1 MKYTTYPLEASDK
14 MQYAVREWND
24 NTIRFR
30 IDFERAVDRA
40 RLKEAVR
47 TLLEICRSCEARS
60 IWNKRRGS
68 KTGLSATTGLSNAKT
83 SRKPTRCI

>member
-40 RLKEAVR
+40 RLKEAGR
-47 TLLEICRSCEARS
+47 TLLENMPILRSTLDLEQEAW
-60 IWNKRRGS
+60 IENGTFGDDWFVE
-68 KTGLSATTGLSNAKT
+68 
-83 SRKPTRCI
+83 C